1 MVSIEIISKGI
12 IMRVITQKT
21 VGDASVLEV
30 AEVAKPV
37 PGAGQVLVKVGAAG
51 VNPVDTYIR
60 AGAFPALG
68 EPPFTLGWDVAGTVE
83 QAGEGVREFEAGDEV
98 YGLLPFPGTG
108 GGYAEY
114 VVANASDL
122 VLRPAHLTVEEAGA
136 VPLVALT
143 AWQAL
148 VGRGGLSAG
157 QRVLIHAAAGG
168 VGHVAVQ
175 IAKARG
181 AYVVGTASAAKH
193 DFLRSLGADELVD
206 YRHEDFTEID
216 PVDVVFDTIGGEYAE
231 RSAAVLKPGGVL
243 VSIIP
248 GNPGFDVDRA
258 VDLGIRFELFG
269 SVSASGADLAA
280 LPQLRV
286 QLDHVVPLADA
297 AKAHELVESRR
308 TTGKVVLV
316 P

>member
-1 MVSIEIISKGI
+1 
-12 IMRVITQKT
+12 MRVITQKT

-30 AEVAKPV
+30 AEVAKPA
-37 PGAGQVLVKVGAAG
+37 PGPGQVLVKVDAAG

-60 AGAFPALG
+60 AGAYPALG

-83 QAGEGVREFEAGDEV
+83 QVGEGVQGFAAGDEV
-98 YGLLPFPGTG
+98 YGLLTWPGAG

-114 VVANASDL
+114 AVANASDL
-122 VLRPAHLTVEEAGA
+122 ARRPSWLTLEEAGA
-136 VPLVALT
+136 APMVALT

-157 QRVLIHAAAGG
+157 QRVLVHAAAGG

-181 AYVVGTASAAKH
+181 AYVIGTASAAKH
-193 DFLRSLGADELVD
+193 DFLRSLGVDEVID
-206 YRHEDFTEID
+206 YRHQDFTEIE
-216 PVDVVFDTIGGEYAE
+216 PVDVVFDAIGGEYAE
-231 RSAAVLKPGGVL
+231 RSAKVLKPGGVL

-258 VDLGIRFELFG
+258 ADLGIRFELFN
-269 SVSASGADLAA
+269 SLSASGADLTA

-286 QLDHVVPLADA
+286 RLDHVVPLADA
-297 AKAHELVESRR
+297 AKAHELVESKR

>member
-1 MVSIEIISKGI
+1 
-12 IMRVITQKT
+12 MRVITQKT
-21 VGDASVLEV
+21 VGAASVLEV

-37 PGAGQVLVKVGAAG
+37 PGPGQVLVKVGAAG
-51 VNPVDTYIR
+51 VNPVDTYVRGGGFKI
-60 AGAFPALG
+60 LG
-68 EPPFTLGWDVAGTVE
+68 EPPFTLGWDIAGTVE
-83 QAGEGVREFEAGDEV
+83 EDGEGFQAGDEV
-98 YGLLPFPGTG
+98 YGLLTFPGTG

-114 VVANASDL
+114 VAVNAAD
-122 VLRPAHLTVEEAGA
+122 VVRRPSWLTVEEAGA
-136 VPLVALT
+136 VPMVALT

-148 VGRGGLSAG
+148 VGRGGISAG

-181 AYVVGTASAAKH
+181 AYVIGTASAAKH
-193 DFLRSLGADELVD
+193 DFLRSLGADEVID
-206 YRHEDFTEID
+206 YRHEDFTAID
-216 PVDVVFDTIGGEYAE
+216 PVDVVFDAIGGDYAE
-231 RSAAVLKPGGVL
+231 RSAKVLKPGGVL

-258 VDLGIRFELFG
+258 VDLGIRFELFMG
-269 SVSASGADLAA
+269 VSASGPDLAA
-280 LPQLRV
+280 LPQLKV
-286 QLDHVVPLADA
+286 QIDHAVPLAEA
-297 AKAHELVESRR
+297 AKAHELVESKR

>member
-1 MVSIEIISKGI
+1 
-12 IMRVITQKT
+12 MRVITQNA

-30 AEVAKPV
+30 AEVAVPV
-37 PGAGQVLVKVGAAG
+37 AGPGQVLVKVGAAG

-60 AGAFPALG
+60 GGGFPALG
-68 EPPFTLGWDVAGTVE
+68 EPPFTLGWDIAGTVE
-83 QAGEGVREFEAGDEV
+83 HAGEGFAAGDAV
-98 YGLLPFPGTG
+98 YGLLDFPGTG

-114 VVANASDL
+114 AVVQASNL
-122 VLRPAHLTVEEAGA
+122 AKRPSWLTVEQAGA
-136 VPLVALT
+136 TPVAALT

-148 VGRGGLSAG
+148 VGRGGVSAG
-157 QRVLIHAAAGG
+157 QRVLVHAAAGG

-181 AYVVGTASAAKH
+181 AYVIGTASAAKH
-193 DFLRSLGADELVD
+193 DFLRSLGVDEVID
-206 YRHEDFTEID
+206 YRHQDFTEIE
-216 PVDVVFDTIGGEYAE
+216 PVDVVLDTIGGEYAE
-231 RSAAVLKPGGVL
+231 RSAKVIKPGGVL
-243 VSIIP
+243 VSVTP

-258 VDLGIRFELFG
+258 SELGIRFELFL
-269 SVSASGADLAA
+269 SVSASGTDLAA

-286 QLDHVVPLADA
+286 HIDHVVPLAEVS
-297 AKAHELVESRR
+297 KAHELVESGR

>member
-1 MVSIEIISKGI
+1 
-12 IMRVITQKT
+12 MRVITQKT
-21 VGDASVLEV
+21 VGAASVLEV

-37 PGAGQVLVKVGAAG
+37 PGPGQVLVKVGAAG

-60 AGAFPALG
+60 AGGFPALG

-83 QAGEGVREFEAGDEV
+83 QDGEGFSAGDEV
-98 YGLLPFPGTG
+98 YGLLTFPGTG
-108 GGYAEY
+108 GAYAEY
-114 VVANASDL
+114 VAVNASDL
-122 VLRPAHLTVEEAGA
+122 APRPSYLTVEEAGA
-136 VPLVALT
+136 VPMVALT

-175 IAKARG
+175 IAKAQG
-181 AYVVGTASAAKH
+181 AYVIGTASAAKH
-193 DFLRSLGADELVD
+193 DFLRSLGADELID
-206 YRHEDFTEID
+206 YRHEDFTSIE
-216 PVDVVFDTIGGEYAE
+216 PVDVVFDLIGGDYAE
-231 RSAAVLKPGGVL
+231 RSAKVLKPGGVL

-286 QLDHVVPLADA
+286 QLEHIVPLADV
-297 AKAHELVESRR
+297 AKAHELVESKR

>member
-1 MVSIEIISKGI
+1 
-12 IMRVITQKT
+12 MRVITQKT

-30 AEVAKPV
+30 AEVASPA
-37 PGAGQVLVKVGAAG
+37 PGLGQVLVKVGAAG

-60 AGAFPALG
+60 AGAYPALG

-83 QAGEGVREFEAGDEV
+83 QVGEGVQGFAAGDEV
-98 YGLLPFPGTG
+98 YGLLTWPGAG

-114 VVANASDL
+114 AVANASDL
-122 VLRPAHLTVEEAGA
+122 ARRPSWLTLEEAGA
-136 VPLVALT
+136 APMVALT

-157 QRVLIHAAAGG
+157 QRVLVHAAAGG

-181 AYVVGTASAAKH
+181 AYVIGTASAAKH
-193 DFLRSLGADELVD
+193 DFLRSLGVDEVID
-206 YRHEDFTEID
+206 YRHQDFTEIE
-216 PVDVVFDTIGGEYAE
+216 PVDVVFDAIGGEYAE
-231 RSAAVLKPGGVL
+231 RSAKVLKPGGVL

-258 VDLGIRFELFG
+258 ADLGIRFELFN
-269 SVSASGADLAA
+269 SLSASGADLTA

-286 QLDHVVPLADA
+286 RLDHVVPLADA
-297 AKAHELVESRR
+297 AKAHELVESKR

>member
-83 QAGEGVREFEAGDEV
+83 QAGEGVEFAAGDEV

>member
-1 MVSIEIISKGI
+1 MVPVENVEGI
-12 IMRVITQKT
+12 IMRVITQKS

-30 AEVAKPV
+30 AEAAKPT
-37 PGAGQVLVKVGAAG
+37 PGPGQVLVKVGAAG

-60 AGAFPALG
+60 SGGFPALG
-68 EPPFTLGWDVAGTVE
+68 EPPFTLGWDVAGTVA
-83 QAGEGVREFEAGDEV
+83 QAGEGFAEGDEV
-98 YGLLPFPGTG
+98 YALLDFPGTG

-114 VVANASDL
+114 VVVPASNL
-122 VLRPAHLTVEEAGA
+122 VRRPSWLTVEQAGA
-136 VPLVALT
+136 APMAALT

-148 VGRGGLSAG
+148 VGRGGVSAG
-157 QRVLIHAAAGG
+157 QRVLVHAAAGG
-168 VGHVAVQ
+168 VGHLAVQ

-181 AYVVGTASAAKH
+181 AHVIGTASAAKH
-193 DFLRSLGADELVD
+193 DFLRWLGVDEVVD
-206 YRHEDFTEID
+206 YRTRDFTEIE
-216 PVDVVFDTIGGEYAE
+216 PVDVVLDTIGGEYAE
-231 RSAAVLKPGGVL
+231 RSARVLKPGGVL

-258 VDLGIRFELFG
+258 AELGIRFELFL
-269 SVSASGADLAA
+269 SVTASGADLAA

-286 QLDHVVPLADA
+286 EIDHAVPLAEA
-297 AKAHELVESRR
+297 AKAHELVESGR

>member
-1 MVSIEIISKGI
+1 
-12 IMRVITQKT
+12 MRVITQKT
-21 VGDASVLEV
+21 VGGASVLEV
-30 AEVAKPV
+30 AEVERPV
-37 PGAGQVLVKVGAAG
+37 PGAGEVLVKVGAAG

-83 QAGEGVREFEAGDEV
+83 QVGEGVEKFAAGDEV
-98 YGLLPFPGTG
+98 YGLLTFPGTG

-114 VVANASDL
+114 VVANEADL
-122 VLRPAHLTVEEAGA
+122 ARKPSRLTVEEAGA

-148 VGRGGLSAG
+148 VGRGGVSAG

-181 AYVVGTASAAKH
+181 AYVIGTASAGKH
-193 DFLRSLGADELVD
+193 DFLRSLGADEVID
-206 YRHEDFTEID
+206 YRHQDFTEIE
-216 PVDVVFDTIGGEYAE
+216 PVDVVFDLIGGEYAE
-231 RSAAVLKPGGVL
+231 RSAKVLKPGGVL

-269 SVSASGADLAA
+269 SVSASGADLEA
-280 LPQLRV
+280 LPQLKV
-286 QLDHVVPLADA
+286 QLDHVVPLEDA

>member
-1 MVSIEIISKGI
+1 
-12 IMRVITQKT
+12 MRVITQKT
-21 VGDASVLEV
+21 VGAASVLEV

-37 PGAGQVLVKVGAAG
+37 PGPGQVLVEVGAAA

-60 AGAFPALG
+60 AGGFPALG

-83 QAGEGVREFEAGDEV
+83 QAGEGVRDFAAGDEV
-98 YGLLPFPGTG
+98 YGLLTFPGTG

-114 VVANASDL
+114 AVVDAAN
-122 VLRPAHLTVEEAGA
+122 VVRRPSWLTVEQAGA
-136 VPLVALT
+136 VPMVALT

-148 VGRGGLSAG
+148 VGRGGVAAG
-157 QRVLIHAAAGG
+157 QRVLVHAAAGG

-181 AYVVGTASAAKH
+181 AYVIGTASAAKH
-193 DFLRSLGADELVD
+193 DFLRSLGVDEVVD
-206 YRHEDFTEID
+206 YRNQDFTEIE
-216 PVDVVFDTIGGEYAE
+216 PVDVVLDTVGGEYAE
-231 RSAAVLKPGGVL
+231 RSATVLKPGGVL

-258 VDLGIRFELFG
+258 SELGIRFELFTG
-269 SVSASGADLAA
+269 VTASGADLAA

-286 QLDHVVPLADA
+286 QIDHAVPLAEA
-297 AKAHELVESRR
+297 AKAHELVESGR
-308 TTGKVVLV
+308 TTGKVVLL

>member
-1 MVSIEIISKGI
+1 
-12 IMRVITQKT
+12 MRVITQKT
-21 VGDASVLEV
+21 VGAASVLEV
-30 AEVAKPV
+30 AEAAKPV
-37 PGAGQVLVKVGAAG
+37 PGPGQVLVKVGAAG

-60 AGAFPALG
+60 AGGFPALG
-68 EPPFTLGWDVAGTVE
+68 EPPFTLGWDLAGTVE
-83 QAGEGVREFEAGDEV
+83 QDGEGFTAGDEV

-108 GGYAEY
+108 GAYAEY
-114 VVANASDL
+114 VAVNASDL
-122 VLRPAHLTVEEAGA
+122 ALRPSYLTVEEAGA
-136 VPLVALT
+136 VPMVALT

-181 AYVVGTASAAKH
+181 AYVIGTASAAKH
-193 DFLRSLGADELVD
+193 DFLRSLGADELID
-206 YRHEDFTEID
+206 YRHEDFTSIE
-216 PVDVVFDTIGGEYAE
+216 PVDVVFDLIGGDYAE
-231 RSAAVLKPGGVL
+231 RSAKVLKPGGVL

-258 VDLGIRFELFG
+258 VDLGIRFELFM

-286 QLDHVVPLADA
+286 ELDHIVPLADV
-297 AKAHELVESRR
+297 AKAHELVESKR

>member
-1 MVSIEIISKGI
+1 
-12 IMRVITQKT
+12 MRVITQKT

-30 AEVAKPV
+30 AEVDRPV
-37 PGAGQVLVKVGAAG
+37 PGAGEVLVKVGAAG

-60 AGAFPALG
+60 SGAFPLL

-83 QAGEGVREFEAGDEV
+83 QFGAGVAEFEVGDSV
-98 YGLLPFPGTG
+98 YGLLAFPKAGNA
-108 GGYAEY
+108 YAEY
-114 VVANASDL
+114 VVAPAAVLAS
-122 VLRPAHLTVEEAGA
+122 RPSWLTVEEAGA
-136 VPLVALT
+136 VPMVALT

-148 VGRGGLSAG
+148 ERGGLSAG

-181 AYVVGTASAAKH
+181 AYVIGTASASKH
-193 DFLRSLGADELVD
+193 DFLRSLGADELID
-206 YRHEDFTEID
+206 YRHEDFTSID
-216 PVDVVFDTIGGEYAE
+216 PVDVVLDAVGGEYAE
-231 RSAAVLKPGGVL
+231 RSAKVLKPGGAL

-258 VDLGIRFELFG
+258 VDLGIRFELVG
-269 SVSASGADLAA
+269 SVVPSAADLAL

-286 QLDHVVPLADA
+286 QLDHVVPLAEA
-297 AKAHELVESRR
+297 AKAHELVESGR

>member
-1 MVSIEIISKGI
+1 
-12 IMRVITQKT
+12 MRVITQKT

-30 AEVAKPV
+30 AEVDRPV
-37 PGAGQVLVKVGAAG
+37 PGAGEVLVKVGAAG
-51 VNPVDTYIR
+51 VNPVDTYVR
-60 AGAFPALG
+60 SGAFSLLG

-83 QAGEGVREFEAGDEV
+83 QLGAGVAEFEVGDSV
-98 YGLLPFPGTG
+98 YGLLAFPQAGNA
-108 GGYAEY
+108 YAEY
-114 VVANASDL
+114 VVAPAAVL
-122 VLRPAHLTVEEAGA
+122 ALRPSWLTVEEAGA

-148 VGRGGLSAG
+148 ERGGLSAG

-181 AYVVGTASAAKH
+181 AYVIGTASASKH
-193 DFLRSLGADELVD
+193 DFLRSLGADELID
-206 YRHEDFTEID
+206 YRHADFTSID
-216 PVDVVFDTIGGEYAE
+216 PVDVVLDAVGGEYAE
-231 RSAAVLKPGGVL
+231 RSAKVLKPGGVL

-248 GNPGFDVDRA
+248 SNPGFDVDRA

-269 SVSASGADLAA
+269 SVAPSAADLAL
-280 LPQLRV
+280 LPQFRV
-286 QLDHVVPLADA
+286 QLDHVVPLAEA
-297 AKAHELVESRR
+297 AKAHELVESKR

>member
-1 MVSIEIISKGI
+1 MVLIENIEEGT

-30 AEVAKPV
+30 AEVATPV
-37 PGAGQVLVKVGAAG
+37 AGPGEVLVKVGVAG

-60 AGAFPALG
+60 GGGFPALG

-83 QAGEGVREFEAGDEV
+83 HAGEGFAAGDEV
-98 YGLLPFPGTG
+98 YGMLDFPGTG

-114 VVANASDL
+114 AVVKASSL
-122 VLRPAHLTVEEAGA
+122 AKRPSWLTVEQAGA
-136 VPLVALT
+136 VPVVALT

-181 AYVVGTASAAKH
+181 AYVIGTASAAKH
-193 DFLRSLGADELVD
+193 DFLRSLGVDEVVD
-206 YRHEDFTEID
+206 YRHQDFTEIE
-216 PVDVVFDTIGGEYAE
+216 PVDVVLDTIGGEYAE
-231 RSAAVLKPGGVL
+231 RSAKVTKPGGVL

-248 GNPGFDVDRA
+248 SNPGFDVDRA
-258 VDLGIRFELFG
+258 SELGIRFELLL
-269 SVSASGADLAA
+269 SVTASGADLDA
-280 LPQLRV
+280 LPQLKV
-286 QLDHVVPLADA
+286 QIDHAVPLADVT
-297 AKAHELVESRR
+297 KAHELVESGR
-308 TTGKVVLV
+308 TTGKIILVL
-316 P
+316 

>member
-1 MVSIEIISKGI
+1 
-12 IMRVITQKT
+12 MRVITQKT
-21 VGDASVLEV
+21 VGDVSVLEV

-37 PGAGQVLVKVGAAG
+37 PGPGQVLVKVGAAG

-60 AGAFPALG
+60 GGGFPALG

-83 QAGEGVREFEAGDEV
+83 SGEGFEAGDEV
-98 YGLLPFPGTG
+98 YGMLPFPGTG

-122 VLRPAHLTVEEAGA
+122 VRRPEYLTVEEAGA

-143 AWQAL
+143 AWQTL
-148 VGRGGLSAG
+148 VGRSGLSAG

-181 AYVVGTASAAKH
+181 AYVIGTASAAKH
-193 DFLRSLGADELVD
+193 DFVRSLGADEVID
-206 YRHEDFTEID
+206 YRHQDFTEIE
-216 PVDVVFDTIGGEYAE
+216 PVDVVLDTIGGDYAE
-231 RSAAVLKPGGVL
+231 RSAKVLKPGGVL
-243 VSIIP
+243 VSTVP

-269 SVSASGADLAA
+269 SVAASGADLAA

-286 QLDHVVPLADA
+286 QLDHIVPLADV
-297 AKAHELVESRR
+297 AKAHELVESKR

>member
-1 MVSIEIISKGI
+1 
-12 IMRVITQKT
+12 MRVITQKT

-37 PGAGQVLVKVGAAG
+37 PGPGQVLVKVRAAG

-60 AGAFPALG
+60 GGGFPALG

-83 QAGEGVREFEAGDEV
+83 SGEGFEAGDEV

-114 VVANASDL
+114 VVANAADL
-122 VLRPAHLTVEEAGA
+122 VRRPSWFTVEEAGA

-143 AWQAL
+143 AWQTL

-181 AYVVGTASAAKH
+181 AYVIGTASAAKH
-193 DFLRSLGADELVD
+193 DFVRSLGADEVID
-206 YRHEDFTEID
+206 YRNEDFTSID
-216 PVDVVFDTIGGEYAE
+216 PVDVVLDTIGGDYAE
-231 RSAAVLKPGGVL
+231 RSAKVLKPGGVL

-248 GNPGFDVDRA
+248 GNPGFDVNRA
-258 VDLGIRFELFG
+258 SDLGIRFELFG
-269 SVSASGADLAA
+269 SVSASGTDLAA

-286 QLDHVVPLADA
+286 QLDQIVPLADV
-297 AKAHELVESRR
+297 AKAHELVESKR

>member
-1 MVSIEIISKGI
+1 
-12 IMRVITQKT
+12 MRVITQKT
-21 VGDASVLEV
+21 VGAASVLEV

-60 AGAFPALG
+60 AGGFPALG

-83 QAGEGVREFEAGDEV
+83 QAGEGVQFAAGDEV

-181 AYVVGTASAAKH
+181 AYVIGTASAAKH

-269 SVSASGADLAA
+269 SVAASGTDLAA

-308 TTGKVVLV
+308 TTG
-316 P
+316 

>member
-1 MVSIEIISKGI
+1 
-12 IMRVITQKT
+12 MRVITQKT

-37 PGAGQVLVKVGAAG
+37 PGPGQVLVKVGAAG

-68 EPPFTLGWDVAGTVE
+68 QPPFTLGWDLAGTVE
-83 QAGEGVREFEAGDEV
+83 QVGEGVAGFAAGDEV
-98 YGLLPFPGTG
+98 FGMLAFPGTG

-114 VVANASDL
+114 AVANASDL
-122 VLRPAHLTVEEAGA
+122 APRPSWLTVEEAGA
-136 VPLVALT
+136 TPMVALT
-143 AWQAL
+143 AWQSL

-157 QRVLIHAAAGG
+157 QRVLVHAAAGG

-175 IAKARG
+175 IAKALG
-181 AYVVGTASAAKH
+181 AYVIGTASAAKH
-193 DFLRSLGADELVD
+193 DFLRSLGVDEVID
-206 YRHEDFTEID
+206 YRHQDFTEIE
-216 PVDVVFDTIGGEYAE
+216 PVDVVLDTIGGEYAE
-231 RSAAVLKPGGVL
+231 RSAKVTKPGGVL

-248 GNPGFDVDRA
+248 SNPGFDVDRA
-258 VDLGIRFELFG
+258 ADLGIRFELLTDLA
-269 SVSASGADLAA
+269 ASGADLAA
-280 LPQLRV
+280 LPQLKV
-286 QLDHVVPLADA
+286 QIDHAVPFADA
-297 AKAHELVESRR
+297 AKAHELVESKR

>member
-1 MVSIEIISKGI
+1 
-12 IMRVITQKT
+12 MRVITQKT

-37 PGAGQVLVKVGAAG
+37 PGPGQVLVAVGAAG

-60 AGAFPALG
+60 GGGFPALG

-83 QAGEGVREFEAGDEV
+83 QLGEGVEGFATGDEV
-98 YGLLPFPGTG
+98 YGMLPFPGVG

-114 VVANASDL
+114 AVVNASD
-122 VLRPAHLTVEEAGA
+122 VAPRPSWLTVEQAGA
-136 VPLVALT
+136 VPLVSLT
-143 AWQAL
+143 AWQTL
-148 VGRGGLSAG
+148 VGRGGLAAG

-181 AYVVGTASAAKH
+181 AHVIGTASAAKH
-193 DFLRSLGADELVD
+193 DFVRSLGADEVID
-206 YRHEDFTEID
+206 YRHQDFTEIE
-216 PVDVVFDTIGGEYAE
+216 PVDVVLDTIGGEYAE
-231 RSAAVLKPGGVL
+231 RSAKVVKPGGVL

-269 SVSASGADLAA
+269 SVVASGADLAL
-280 LPQLRV
+280 LPQLKV
-286 QLDHVVPLADA
+286 QIDHAVPLADA
-297 AKAHELVESRR
+297 AKAHELVESKR

>member
-1 MVSIEIISKGI
+1 
-12 IMRVITQKT
+12 MRVITQKT

-30 AEVAKPV
+30 AEIDLPV
-37 PGAGQVLVKVGAAG
+37 PGPGQVLVKVGAAG

-83 QAGEGVREFEAGDEV
+83 QMGEGVGEFAAGDDV
-98 YGLLPFPGTG
+98 YGLLQFPGTG
-108 GGYAEY
+108 GAYAEY
-114 VVANASDL
+114 VVANAADL
-122 VLRPAHLTVEEAGA
+122 VLRPSWLTVEEAGA

-181 AYVVGTASAAKH
+181 AYVIGTASAAKH
-193 DFLRSLGADELVD
+193 DFLRSLGADEVID
-206 YRHEDFTEID
+206 YRTQDFTEIEQ
-216 PVDVVFDTIGGEYAE
+216 VDVVFDLIGGDYAE
-231 RSAAVLKPGGVL
+231 RSARVLKPGGVL

-248 GNPGFDVDRA
+248 GNPGFSAERA
-258 VDLGIRFELFG
+258 VDLGVRFELFG

-280 LPQLRV
+280 LPQLKV
-286 QLDHVVPLADA
+286 QVDQVVPLAEA
-297 AKAHELVESRR
+297 AKAHELVESKR

>member
-1 MVSIEIISKGI
+1 
-12 IMRVITQKT
+12 MRVITQNT

-60 AGAFPALG
+60 GGGFPALG
-68 EPPFTLGWDVAGTVE
+68 EPPFTLGWDIAGTIE
-83 QAGEGVREFEAGDEV
+83 QVGDGVQDFATGDEV
-98 YGLLPFPGTG
+98 YGLLTFPGTG

-114 VVANASDL
+114 AVVDASD
-122 VLRPAHLTVEEAGA
+122 VVSRPSWLTLEEAGA
-136 VPLVALT
+136 VPMVALT

-148 VGRGGLSAG
+148 VRRGGLSAG

-181 AYVVGTASAAKH
+181 AYVIGTASAAKH
-193 DFLRSLGADELVD
+193 DFLRSLGVDEVID
-206 YRHEDFTEID
+206 YRHQDFTEIE
-216 PVDVVFDTIGGEYAE
+216 PVDVVLDTVGGEYAE
-231 RSAAVLKPGGVL
+231 RSAKVIKPGGVL

-258 VDLGIRFELFG
+258 VDLGIRFELFMG
-269 SVSASGADLAA
+269 VSASGADLAA
-280 LPQLRV
+280 LPQLKV
-286 QLDHVVPLADA
+286 QIDHTVPLADA
-297 AKAHELVESRR
+297 AKAHELVESKR

>member
-1 MVSIEIISKGI
+1 
-12 IMRVITQKT
+12 MRVITQKT

-37 PGAGQVLVKVGAAG
+37 PGPGQVLVKVGAAG

-83 QAGEGVREFEAGDEV
+83 QVGEGVARFAAGDDV
-98 YGLLPFPGTG
+98 YGLLTFPGTG

-114 VVANASDL
+114 AVVNESDL
-122 VLRPAHLTVEEAGA
+122 ARKPSGLTVEEAGA

-148 VGRGGLSAG
+148 VGRGGVSAG

-181 AYVVGTASAAKH
+181 AYVIGTASAAKH
-193 DFLRSLGADELVD
+193 DFVRSLGADEVID
-206 YRHEDFTEID
+206 YRHQDFTEIE
-216 PVDVVFDTIGGEYAE
+216 PVDVVFDLIGGEYAE
-231 RSAAVLKPGGVL
+231 RSAKVLKPGGVL

-258 VDLGIRFELFG
+258 ADLGIRFELFG
-269 SVSASGADLAA
+269 SVSASGADLEA
-280 LPQLRV
+280 LPQLKV
-286 QLDHVVPLADA
+286 QLDHVVPLAEA
-297 AKAHELVESRR
+297 AKAHELVESKR